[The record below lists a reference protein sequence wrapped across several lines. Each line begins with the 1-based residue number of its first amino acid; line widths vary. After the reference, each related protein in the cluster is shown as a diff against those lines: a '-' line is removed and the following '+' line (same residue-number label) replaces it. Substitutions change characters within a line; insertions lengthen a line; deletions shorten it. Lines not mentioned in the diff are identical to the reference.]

1 MAAYIYT
8 VKDRETGTELFVGR
22 DGPCAKFLDCSV
34 DYVRAMARR
43 ESIPDQ
49 SQWAH
54 VVVERHLEDT
64 VRICV
69 DCGAEMVNVS
79 PKCKRCP
86 KCAKKHNRE
95 LMRSYKESHLVRCRG
110 DRTDQEPTQAE
121 MQRPCIGCAYFGG
134 ENSVNNSCNY
144 IFIVGKRRPC
154 PPGKDC
160 TVKKPRKK

>member
-95 LMRSYKESHLVRCRG
+95 LIEATEQIKNRHRQKCKDLVSAVLTSEG
-110 DRTDQEPTQAE
+110 RTALT
-121 MQRPCIGCAYFGG
+121 
-134 ENSVNNSCNY
+134 
-144 IFIVGKRRPC
+144 IVA
-154 PPGKDC
+154 
-160 TVKKPRKK
+160 TTSSL